1 MTHLPTIHL
10 NGTSAESLHEE
21 YHSLRLAV
29 EVAIKALESAT
40 CNARDFYPQED
51 RDAYQKARKERAEMF
66 EHLCAVSDYAEAWE
80 FHAFERRR
88 K

>member
-10 NGTSAESLHEE
+10 NGTSAESLYEE
-21 YHSLRLAV
+21 YHALRLAV
-29 EVAIKALESAT
+29 RVAIKALENAT

-51 RDAYQKARKERAEMF
+51 RDAYQKARKERTEMF
-66 EHLCAVSDYAEAWE
+66 EHLCAVSVYAEAWE